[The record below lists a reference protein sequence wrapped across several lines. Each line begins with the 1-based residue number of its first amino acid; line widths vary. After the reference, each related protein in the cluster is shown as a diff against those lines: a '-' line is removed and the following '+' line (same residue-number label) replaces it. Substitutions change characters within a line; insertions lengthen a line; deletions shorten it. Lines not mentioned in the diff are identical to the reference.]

1 MTTTFATAAL
11 SDIKSFL
18 AANAADAGLA
28 SAMKFDGWKMADVR
42 EYADRVQALREAG
55 YTAAITPRT
64 VAAAEQQLVAD
75 VAAEDLAWA
84 AQAERM
90 AAEAATAAE
99 LMAQVEAQVAAASN
113 GSDDS
118 RPRWQRRPSAGGVA
132 KLAKLVEHVGAGDE
146 VRIDV
151 AALEACDVTV
161 TWLSV
166 MQAWTEEGGVWL
178 QAAMQLG
185 YTVVS
190 GKRMEHVTLRRA
202 A

>member
-1 MTTTFATAAL
+1 MNITFATAAL

-28 SAMKFDGWKMADVR
+28 SAMKYDGWKVADVR
-42 EYADRVQALREAG
+42 TYAEQVQALRDAG

-64 VAAAEQQLVAD
+64 VAAATQQLAD
-75 VAAEDLAWA
+75 ERAAAEAARVAAEV
-84 AQAERM
+84 
-90 AAEAATAAE
+90 ATAAE
-99 LMAQVEAQVAAASN
+99 LLAMVEAQVAAAST

-166 MQAWTEEGGVWL
+166 MQAWTEAGGVWM